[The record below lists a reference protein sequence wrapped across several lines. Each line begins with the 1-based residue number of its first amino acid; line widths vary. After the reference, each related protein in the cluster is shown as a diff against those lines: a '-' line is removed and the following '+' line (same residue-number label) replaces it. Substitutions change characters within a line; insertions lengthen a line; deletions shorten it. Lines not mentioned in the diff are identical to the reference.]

1 MALGENIERA
11 IISASLC
18 GQRTQMIHQSTRKQ
32 EIAGFYAAYK
42 ESRRIRQALESL
54 FAGTE
59 YRSRI
64 GEIEALLD
72 GEKSPKVIY
81 SKHTWKSARPISK
94 FSGFAA

>member
-1 MALGENIERA
+1 VVLGESIERA

-18 GQRTQMIHQSTRKQ
+18 DQRTQMIHQSTRKQ

-59 YRSRI
+59 YQSRI